1 VRYLIDTSA
10 LVRVIRR
17 QVDPHWDEQTGHGVV
32 AVCEPVLIETLTI
45 AGAKHYDQLEDELL
59 NTYPWVPVPERAW
72 DSARAVRR
80 ALAAQSTHQGLSVAD
95 HLVVATA
102 RHHGLTVLHDDA
114 DFETVGRI
122 VPDFR
127 QERISR

>member
-1 VRYLIDTSA
+1 MRYLIDTSA

-17 QVDPHWDEQTGHGVV
+17 QVDPRWDEQTGHGVV
-32 AVCEPVLIETLTI
+32 AVC
-45 AGAKHYDQLEDELL
+45 
-59 NTYPWVPVPERAW
+59 
-72 DSARAVRR
+72 
-80 ALAAQSTHQGLSVAD
+80 LSVTD
-95 HLVVATA
+95 HLAVATA

-122 VPDFR
+122 VPDFG